1 VGTVV
6 NSEGGQDSFAFATVL
21 PVKKIEVLYTLW
33 TPLFQQPQ
41 SSPTLTNPFLS
52 PLCAQKLTALKGI
65 VDSLV
70 AGLNNLLKTAPS
82 DEVQLLR
89 DCLTLD
95 KPASH
100 PATASA
106 AAAVGSN
113 KSPKQPSAQ
122 SGLVHAAR
130 TGLLL
135 HKRFTNLPLQLVSA
149 LHRNLEE
156 DVCWAQQQ
164 ATDEDESAQE
174 NTTSS
179 SSAPNSAHKG
189 SAAAAKQS
197 NFFAEAR
204 NVVLFCECDV
214 SKEGKST
221 YNLSENG
228 STCYNVLG
236 SCSDIVFAC
245 FEDEVYLQHATA
257 AVLWRPPRSLCSTD
271 LVALLVPL
279 SKLKKCANGISE
291 LIPE

>member
-1 VGTVV
+1 
-6 NSEGGQDSFAFATVL
+6 
-21 PVKKIEVLYTLW
+21 
-33 TPLFQQPQ
+33 
-41 SSPTLTNPFLS
+41 
-52 PLCAQKLTALKGI
+52 

-100 PATASA
+100 AASASA
-106 AAAVGSN
+106 AAAAGPGAS
-113 KSPKQPSAQ
+113 KSPKQSSAQ

-179 SSAPNSAHKG
+179 SSSAPNSAHKG

-221 YNLSENG
+221 YNLSEIG